1 MKPIIFSMTL
11 ILASAMAGEALA
23 VCPASGQIMN
33 ISAKEAVPAVG
44 AVKAVSAIEPVT
56 EKYAVNFSGGDNKWS
71 ITVGN
76 KTFLA
81 KKGSGDEKKE
91 ADDEKKDADDEKNGA
106 DVTSYF
112 LKNMPTGW
120 RVTKALSSTI
130 FTSDKPDINVPD
142 LTYATSIVQKNGCQE
157 KPKITV
163 KKTEGVS
170 KVNAIKATREV
181 AAVAAVAADPK
192 LTTLL
197 AGNTVCVGS
206 ANNWQGQE
214 FHKSGGDLIDWK
226 QGTSS
231 VVEPAAKVGSWNVSG
246 ADELSKV
253 NYTYGGATYN
263 DSVYDIG
270 GGSYSF
276 CDQNSNVTTALKIM
290 PGQVACN

>member
-56 EKYAVNFSGGDNKWS
+56 EKYAVNFSGVDKKCS
-71 ITVGN
+71 ITVGG

-81 KKGSGDEKKE
+81 KKGSG
-91 ADDEKKDADDEKNGA
+91 DEKKDADDEKNGA

-120 RVTKALSSTI
+120 RVTKNKSSTI
-130 FTSDKPDINVPD
+130 FTSDKPDMNVPD
-142 LTYATSIVQKNGCQE
+142 LTYKTSSIEKNGCQE

-170 KVNAIKATREV
+170 KGNAIKATRE
-181 AAVAAVAADPK
+181 VAAVAADPK

-231 VVEPAAKVGSWNVSG
+231 VVDPTAKVGSWNVSG

-276 CDQNSNVTTALKIM
+276 CDQNSNVTIALKIM
-290 PGQVACN
+290 PKQVSCN

>member
-1 MKPIIFSMTL
+1 MMKYIIFT
-11 ILASAMAGEALA
+11 SALLLGSVIAGEALA
-23 VCPASGQIMN
+23 VDCPISGQVMN
-33 ISAKEAVPAVG
+33 ISAKEAVLAV
-44 AVKAVSAIEPVT
+44 AAAKAVSAIAPIT
-56 EKYAVNFSGGDNKWS
+56 EKNVINFSGVDKKCS

-81 KKGSGDEKKE
+81 KKGSGDKKKE
-91 ADDEKKDADDEKNGA
+91 ADDEKNGA

-120 RVTKALSSTI
+120 RVTKSLSSII
-130 FTSDKPDINVPD
+130 FTSDKSDINVPD
-142 LTYATSIVQKNGCQE
+142 LTYKTSNVEKNGCQE

-163 KKTEGVS
+163 QKTEGAL
-170 KVNAIKATREV
+170 KVDAIKATKGI

-192 LTTLL
+192 LTALL

-231 VVEPAAKVGSWNVSG
+231 VIDPTAKVGSWNVSG

>member
-33 ISAKEAVPAVG
+33 ISAKEAVPAV
-44 AVKAVSAIEPVT
+44 ASVKAVSAIEPVT
-56 EKYAVNFSGGDNKWS
+56 EKYAVNFSGVDKKCS
-71 ITVGN
+71 ITVGD

-81 KKGSGDEKKE
+81 KKGSG
-91 ADDEKKDADDEKNGA
+91 DEKKDADDEKNGA

-120 RVTKALSSTI
+120 RVTKNKSSTI
-130 FTSDKPDINVPD
+130 FTSDKPDMNVPD
-142 LTYATSIVQKNGCQE
+142 LTYKTSSVEKNGCQE
-157 KPKITV
+157 KLKITMQ
-163 KKTEGVS
+163 KTEGVS
-170 KVNAIKATREV
+170 KVDAIKATKGI

>member
-33 ISAKEAVPAVG
+33 ISAKEAVPAVA

-56 EKYAVNFSGGDNKWS
+56 EKYAVNFSGVDKKCS
-71 ITVGN
+71 ITVGD

-81 KKGSGDEKKE
+81 KKGSG
-91 ADDEKKDADDEKNGA
+91 DEKKDADDEKNGA

-120 RVTKALSSTI
+120 RVTKNKSSTI
-130 FTSDKPDINVPD
+130 FTSDKPDMNVPD
-142 LTYATSIVQKNGCQE
+142 LTYKTSSIEKNGCQE
-157 KPKITV
+157 KPKITMQ
-163 KKTEGVS
+163 KTEGVS
-170 KVNAIKATREV
+170 KVNAIKATQAV
-181 AAVAAVAADPK
+181 AAVAAVAGDPE

-206 ANNWQGQE
+206 ANNWQAQE
-214 FHKSGGDLIDWK
+214 FHQGVERGDLIDWK
-226 QGTSS
+226 QGDKS
-231 VVEPAAKVGSWNVSG
+231 VVDPTAKVGSWNVPVSG
-246 ADELSKV
+246 AKV
-253 NYTYGGATYN
+253 NYTYGDTTYN

-276 CDQNSNVTTALKIM
+276 CDQNSNVTIALKIM
-290 PGQVACN
+290 PKQVSCN

>member
-33 ISAKEAVPAVG
+33 ISAKEAVPAVA

-56 EKYAVNFSGGDNKWS
+56 EKYAVNFSGVDKKCS
-71 ITVGN
+71 ITVGD

-81 KKGSGDEKKE
+81 KKGSG
-91 ADDEKKDADDEKNGA
+91 DEKKDADDEKNGA

-120 RVTKALSSTI
+120 RVTKNKSSTI
-130 FTSDKPDINVPD
+130 FTSDKPDMNVPD
-142 LTYATSIVQKNGCQE
+142 LTYKTSSVEKNGCQE
-157 KPKITV
+157 KLKITMQ
-163 KKTEGVS
+163 KTEGVS
-170 KVNAIKATREV
+170 KVDAIKATKGI

>member
-1 MKPIIFSMTL
+1 MTL

-33 ISAKEAVPAVG
+33 ISAKEAVPAVA

-56 EKYAVNFSGGDNKWS
+56 EKYAVNFSGVDKKCS
-71 ITVGN
+71 ITVGD

-81 KKGSGDEKKE
+81 KKGSG
-91 ADDEKKDADDEKNGA
+91 DEKKDADDEKNGA

-120 RVTKALSSTI
+120 RVTKNKSSTI
-130 FTSDKPDINVPD
+130 FTSDKPDMNVPD
-142 LTYATSIVQKNGCQE
+142 LTYKTSSVEKNGCQE
-157 KPKITV
+157 KLKITMQ
-163 KKTEGVS
+163 KTEGVS
-170 KVNAIKATREV
+170 KVDAIKATKGI

-276 CDQNSNVTTALKIM
+276 CDQNSNVTIALKIM
-290 PGQVACN
+290 PKQVSCN

>member
-33 ISAKEAVPAVG
+33 ISAKEAVPAVA

-56 EKYAVNFSGGDNKWS
+56 EKYAVNFSGVDNKCS

-81 KKGSGDEKKE
+81 KKGSG
-91 ADDEKKDADDEKNGA
+91 DEKKDADDEKNGA

-120 RVTKALSSTI
+120 RVTKALSSTT
-130 FTSDKPDINVPD
+130 FTSDKPDMNVAD
-142 LTYATSIVQKNGCQE
+142 LMFNASTVEKNGCQE
-157 KPKITV
+157 KPKITMQ
-163 KKTEGVS
+163 KTEGVS
-170 KVNAIKATREV
+170 KVNAIKATQ
-181 AAVAAVAADPK
+181 AVAAVAADPK

-276 CDQNSNVTTALKIM
+276 CDQNSNVTIALKIM
-290 PGQVACN
+290 PKQVSCN

>member
-33 ISAKEAVPAVG
+33 ISAKEAVPAVA
-44 AVKAVSAIEPVT
+44 AVKAISAVEPVT
-56 EKYAVNFSGGDNKWS
+56 EKYAVNFSGVDKKCS
-71 ITVGN
+71 ITVGD

-81 KKGSGDEKKE
+81 KKGSG
-91 ADDEKKDADDEKNGA
+91 DEKKDADDEKNGA

-120 RVTKALSSTI
+120 RVTKNKSSTI
-130 FTSDKPDINVPD
+130 FTSDKPDMNVPD
-142 LTYATSIVQKNGCQE
+142 LTYKTSSVEKNGCQE
-157 KPKITV
+157 KLKITMQ
-163 KKTEGVS
+163 KTEGVS
-170 KVNAIKATREV
+170 KVDAIKATQ
-181 AAVAAVAADPK
+181 AVAAVAADPK

-231 VVEPAAKVGSWNVSG
+231 VVDPTAKVGSWNVSG

>member
-56 EKYAVNFSGGDNKWS
+56 EKYAVNFSGVDNKCS

-81 KKGSGDEKKE
+81 KKGSG
-91 ADDEKKDADDEKNGA
+91 DEKNGA

-170 KVNAIKATREV
+170 KVDAIKATRE
-181 AAVAAVAADPK
+181 VAAVAADPK

-276 CDQNSNVTTALKIM
+276 CDQNSNVTIALKIM
-290 PGQVACN
+290 PKQVSCN

>member
-33 ISAKEAVPAVG
+33 ISAKEAVPAVA

-56 EKYAVNFSGGDNKWS
+56 EKYAVNFSGVDKKCS
-71 ITVGN
+71 ITVGD

-81 KKGSGDEKKE
+81 KKGSG
-91 ADDEKKDADDEKNGA
+91 DEKKDADDEKNGA

-120 RVTKALSSTI
+120 RVTKNKSSTI
-130 FTSDKPDINVPD
+130 FTSDKPDMNVPD
-142 LTYATSIVQKNGCQE
+142 LTYKTSSIEKNGCQE

-170 KVNAIKATREV
+170 KVNAIKATRE
-181 AAVAAVAADPK
+181 VAAVAADPK

-276 CDQNSNVTTALKIM
+276 CDQNSNVTIALKIM
-290 PGQVACN
+290 PKQVSCN

>member
-33 ISAKEAVPAVG
+33 ISAKEAVPAVA

-56 EKYAVNFSGGDNKWS
+56 EKYAVNFSGVDKKCS
-71 ITVGN
+71 ITVGD

-81 KKGSGDEKKE
+81 KKGSG
-91 ADDEKKDADDEKNGA
+91 DEKKDADDEKNGA

-120 RVTKALSSTI
+120 RVTKNKSSTI
-130 FTSDKPDINVPD
+130 FTSDKPDMNVPD
-142 LTYATSIVQKNGCQE
+142 LTYKTSSIEKNGCQE
-157 KPKITV
+157 KPKITMQ
-163 KKTEGVS
+163 KTEGVS
-170 KVNAIKATREV
+170 KVNAIKATQ
-181 AAVAAVAADPK
+181 AVAADPK

>member
-1 MKPIIFSMTL
+1 MTL

-33 ISAKEAVPAVG
+33 ISAKEAVPAV
-44 AVKAVSAIEPVT
+44 ASVKAVSAIEPVT
-56 EKYAVNFSGGDNKWS
+56 EKYAVNFSGVDKKCS
-71 ITVGN
+71 ITVGD

-81 KKGSGDEKKE
+81 KKGSG
-91 ADDEKKDADDEKNGA
+91 DEKKDADDEKNGA

-120 RVTKALSSTI
+120 RVTKNKSSTI
-130 FTSDKPDINVPD
+130 FTSDKPDMNVPD
-142 LTYATSIVQKNGCQE
+142 LTYKTSSVEKNGCQE
-157 KPKITV
+157 KLKITMQ
-163 KKTEGVS
+163 KTEGVS
-170 KVNAIKATREV
+170 KVDAIKATKGI
-181 AAVAAVAADPK
+181 AAVAADPK

>member
-33 ISAKEAVPAVG
+33 ISAKEAVG

-56 EKYAVNFSGGDNKWS
+56 EKYAVNFSGVDNKCS

-81 KKGSGDEKKE
+81 KKSSGDEKKE
-91 ADDEKKDADDEKNGA
+91 ADDEKNGA

-120 RVTKALSSTI
+120 RVTKTLTSTI

-170 KVNAIKATREV
+170 KVDAIKATQ
-181 AAVAAVAADPK
+181 AVAAVAADPK

-231 VVEPAAKVGSWNVSG
+231 VVEPAAKVGSWNISG

-276 CDQNSNVTTALKIM
+276 CDQNSNVTIALKIM
-290 PGQVACN
+290 PKQVSCN

>member
-1 MKPIIFSMTL
+1 MTL

-33 ISAKEAVPAVG
+33 ISAKEAVPAV
-44 AVKAVSAIEPVT
+44 ASVKAVSAIEPVT
-56 EKYAVNFSGGDNKWS
+56 EKYAVNFSGVDKKCS
-71 ITVGN
+71 ITVGD

-81 KKGSGDEKKE
+81 KKGSG
-91 ADDEKKDADDEKNGA
+91 DEKKDADDEKNGA

-120 RVTKALSSTI
+120 RVTKNKSSTI
-130 FTSDKPDINVPD
+130 FTSDKPDMNVPD
-142 LTYATSIVQKNGCQE
+142 LTYKTSSIEKNGCQE
-157 KPKITV
+157 KLKITV

>member
-11 ILASAMAGEALA
+11 IFASAMAGGAFA

-33 ISAKEAVPAVG
+33 ISAKEAVPAVA
-44 AVKAVSAIEPVT
+44 AVKPVT
-56 EKYAVNFSGGDNKWS
+56 EKYAVNFSGVDKKCS

-76 KTFLA
+76 KTFVA
-81 KKGSGDEKKE
+81 KKGSG
-91 ADDEKKDADDEKNGA
+91 DEKKDADDEKNGA

-120 RVTKALSSTI
+120 RVTKTLTSTI

-163 KKTEGVS
+163 QKTEGVS
-170 KVNAIKATREV
+170 KVDAIKATRE
-181 AAVAAVAADPK
+181 VAADPK

-206 ANNWQGQE
+206 VNNWQGQD

-231 VVEPAAKVGSWNVSG
+231 VVDPTAKVGSWNVSG

>member
-33 ISAKEAVPAVG
+33 ISAKEAVPAVA

-56 EKYAVNFSGGDNKWS
+56 EKYAVNFSGVDNKCS

-81 KKGSGDEKKE
+81 KKGSG
-91 ADDEKKDADDEKNGA
+91 DEKKDADDEKNGA

-120 RVTKALSSTI
+120 RVTKDKSSTI
-130 FTSDKPDINVPD
+130 FTSDKPDMNVPD
-142 LTYATSIVQKNGCQE
+142 LTYKTSSIEKNGCQE

-170 KVNAIKATREV
+170 KVDAIKATRE
-181 AAVAAVAADPK
+181 VAAVAADPK

>member
-56 EKYAVNFSGGDNKWS
+56 EKYAVNFSGVDNKCS

-81 KKGSGDEKKE
+81 KKGSG
-91 ADDEKKDADDEKNGA
+91 DEKNGA

-170 KVNAIKATREV
+170 KVDAIKATKGI
-181 AAVAAVAADPK
+181 AAVAADPR

-276 CDQNSNVTTALKIM
+276 CDQNSNVTIALKIM
-290 PGQVACN
+290 PKQVSCN

>member
-33 ISAKEAVPAVG
+33 ISAKEAVPAV
-44 AVKAVSAIEPVT
+44 ASVKAVSAIEPVT
-56 EKYAVNFSGGDNKWS
+56 EKYAVNFSGVDKKCS
-71 ITVGN
+71 ITVGG

-81 KKGSGDEKKE
+81 KKGSG
-91 ADDEKKDADDEKNGA
+91 DEKKDADDEKNGA

-120 RVTKALSSTI
+120 RVTKNKSSTI
-130 FTSDKPDINVPD
+130 FTSDKPDINVAD
-142 LTYATSIVQKNGCQE
+142 LTYKTSSVEKNGCQE
-157 KPKITV
+157 KLKITMQ
-163 KKTEGVS
+163 KTEGVS
-170 KVNAIKATREV
+170 KVDAIKATKGI

-276 CDQNSNVTTALKIM
+276 CDQNSNVTIALKIM
-290 PGQVACN
+290 PKQVSCN